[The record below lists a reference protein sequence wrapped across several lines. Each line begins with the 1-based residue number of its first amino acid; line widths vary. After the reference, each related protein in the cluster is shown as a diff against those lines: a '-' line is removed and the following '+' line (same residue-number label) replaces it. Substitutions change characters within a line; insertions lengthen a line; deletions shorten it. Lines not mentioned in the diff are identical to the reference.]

1 MPTISMFYGL
11 VVRMF
16 YAPEEH
22 NPPHIHAI
30 YQSDEA
36 LIAINDGSVLKGS
49 LSARH
54 MRFIQAWV
62 EIHRDELLANWNLCQ
77 QGEEPFKI
85 DPLK

>member
-1 MPTISMFYGL
+1 
-11 VVRMF
+11 
-16 YAPEEH
+16 
-22 NPPHIHAI
+22 
-30 YQSDEA
+30 
-36 LIAINDGSVLKGS
+36 
-49 LSARH
+49 